1 MILRKTAM
9 MILAMLFAIGCGDEG
24 EILPT
29 GTGEV
34 LPLSDN
40 TAPPNLQNWGELSSD
55 WQGTPLAEKVLNS
68 TFYMLRQIS
77 TNRYQRGGTAFLC
90 GENRVA
96 TAYHVIKDA
105 QKVWFY
111 TLASPD
117 VHYGPGTLLAS
128 STDDDL
134 AVFSISGNTGEPL
147 ELTDSDNVHI
157 GDPIFVVSNP
167 GSLRGTFSMGI
178 LSGMRDIANLGEFQ
192 FDAAVSPGS
201 SGAPVVNPRG
211 EVIAIVTG
219 SYQITNG
226 QNLNFAAPSN
236 RLKELIST
244 IR

>member
-68 TFYMLRQIS
+68 TFYMLRQVG
-77 TNRYQRGGTAFLC
+77 TNQYKRGGTAFLC
-90 GENRVA
+90 GENQVA
-96 TAYHVIKDA
+96 TAYHVVKDA

-111 TLASPD
+111 KLTHPN
-117 VHYGPGTLLAS
+117 VYFGPATRQGISLPN
-128 STDDDL
+128 DL
-134 AVFSISGNTGEPL
+134 AIFSISGNTDEPL
-147 ELTDSDNVHI
+147 KLADSDDVYI
-157 GDPIFVVSNP
+157 GDPIFVASNP
-167 GSLRGTFSMGI
+167 GSLRGTFTMGI
-178 LSGMRDIANLGEFQ
+178 ISGMRDIADLGEFQ

-201 SGAPVVNPRG
+201 SGAPVVNLRG